1 MQLSQIIEDIP
12 EVTSRV
18 QMVVKKLPSVL
29 TGLKYLKKT
38 DKTEALSI
46 GTYIEKNAELYP
58 HHPAVLFENRSY
70 SHASFNAWIN
80 RYANFLWD
88 RGFRK
93 GDAVAILLENR
104 PEVLVTVG
112 ALAKIGA
119 IASLINTNQRK
130 DALIHSIKVTN
141 PKAIIIGEEL
151 LDAYREVSGDLG
163 LPGDVPEYFLK
174 DAGKV
179 SVPDGFKDLEAL
191 SEGASADNPT
201 CTADV
206 RLQDPCFYIFTSG
219 TTGLPKAS
227 IMTHFRWV
235 KASAGFGYCALDLKP
250 GEAIYCSLPLYHNN
264 ALTVAWSSASAGGAA
279 MALRR
284 KFSVS
289 KFWDDTRKFNAVAI
303 CYIGELCRYL
313 LNQAPDGR
321 DSDNPVKK
329 VVGNGM
335 RPDVWKSFKD
345 RFGIEEVYEFYGAS
359 EGNIAF
365 INLLNIDCT
374 VGLCPLPY
382 AIVKYDVESDAP
394 VRDSNGR
401 FIKVDR
407 GETGLLIGEVTAKTP
422 FDSYTNKEAS
432 EKKIFRDVFSD
443 GDMWFN
449 SGDLLKDM
457 GYRHAQ
463 FVDRLGD
470 TFRWKGENVSTTE
483 VDEVCNGLEQVDEA
497 TTYGVA
503 IPGTDGKAGMTSLVL
518 SCDLKEFDLDGFA
531 SHVLEKLPGY
541 AVPRFIRLKSQLEIT
556 GTFKHRKG
564 DLKKEGYD
572 VSQVKEPIYAL
583 DSKAGK
589 YVKLTKALI
598 KSIDTG
604 KHPM

>member
-1 MQLSQIIEDIP
+1 M
-12 EVTSRV
+12 
-18 QMVVKKLPSVL
+18 
-29 TGLKYLKKT
+29 
-38 DKTEALSI
+38 
-46 GTYIEKNAELYP
+46 
-58 HHPAVLFENRSY
+58 
-70 SHASFNAWIN
+70 N

-119 IASLINTNQRK
+119 VASLINTNQRK
-130 DALIHSIKVTN
+130 MRLVHSIKVTN
-141 PKAIIIGEEL
+141 PKAVVVGEEL
-151 LDAYREVSGDLG
+151 LDAYNEVASDLE
-163 LPGDVPEYFLK
+163 LESDVPVYFVT
-174 DAGKV
+174 DTGKTPAP
-179 SVPDGFKDLEAL
+179 SGFQDLESL
-191 SEGASADNPT
+191 TENASAENPSST
-201 CTADV
+201 LDV
-206 RLQDPCFYIFTSG
+206 RLQDACFYIFTSG

-321 DSDNPVKK
+321 DADNPVVK

-345 RFGIEEVYEFYGAS
+345 RFGIDEVYEFYGAS

-401 FIKVDR
+401 FIKVAR

-422 FDSYTNKEAS
+422 FDGYTNKEAS
-432 EKKIFRDVFSD
+432 EKKIFRDVFAD

-449 SGDLLKDM
+449 SGRSPK
-457 GYRHAQ
+457 GYGLPPR
-463 FVDRLGD
+463 
-470 TFRWKGENVSTTE
+470 S
-483 VDEVCNGLEQVDEA
+483 VC
-497 TTYGVA
+497 
-503 IPGTDGKAGMTSLVL
+503 
-518 SCDLKEFDLDGFA
+518 
-531 SHVLEKLPGY
+531 
-541 AVPRFIRLKSQLEIT
+541 
-556 GTFKHRKG
+556 
-564 DLKKEGYD
+564 
-572 VSQVKEPIYAL
+572 
-583 DSKAGK
+583 
-589 YVKLTKALI
+589 
-598 KSIDTG
+598 
-604 KHPM
+604 

>member
-1 MQLSQIIEDIP
+1 M
-12 EVTSRV
+12 
-18 QMVVKKLPSVL
+18 
-29 TGLKYLKKT
+29 
-38 DKTEALSI
+38 
-46 GTYIEKNAELYP
+46 
-58 HHPAVLFENRSY
+58 
-70 SHASFNAWIN
+70 
-80 RYANFLWD
+80 
-88 RGFRK
+88 
-93 GDAVAILLENR
+93 
-104 PEVLVTVG
+104 
-112 ALAKIGA
+112 
-119 IASLINTNQRK
+119 
-130 DALIHSIKVTN
+130 HSIKVTN
-141 PKAIIIGEEL
+141 PKAVVVGEEL
-151 LDAYREVSGDLG
+151 LDAYNEVASDLE
-163 LPGDVPEYFLK
+163 LESDVPVYFVT
-174 DAGKV
+174 DTGKTPAPSGFQDLESLTENV
-179 SVPDGFKDLEAL
+179 SVE
-191 SEGASADNPT
+191 NPT
-201 CTADV
+201 STLDV
-206 RLQDPCFYIFTSG
+206 RLQDACFYIFTSG

-321 DSDNPVKK
+321 DADNPVVK

-345 RFGIEEVYEFYGAS
+345 RFGIDEVYEFYGAS

-401 FIKVDR
+401 FIKVSR
-407 GETGLLIGEVTAKTP
+407 GETGLLIGQVTAKTP
-422 FDSYTNKEAS
+422 FDGYTNKEAS
-432 EKKIFRDVFSD
+432 EKKIFRDVFAD
-443 GDMWFN
+443 GDVWFN

-518 SCDLKEFDLDGFA
+518 SCDVKAFDLDGFA
-531 SHVLEKLPGY
+531 AHVLDKLPGY

-564 DLKKEGYD
+564 DLKKEGFD
-572 VSQVKEPIYAL
+572 ISLIKEPVYAMDL
-583 DSKAGK
+583 KARKFVKVTKTVVKNIESGK
-589 YVKLTKALI
+589 MT
-598 KSIDTG
+598 
-604 KHPM
+604 M

>member
-58 HHPAVLFENRSY
+58 QHPAVLFENRTY
-70 SHASFNAWIN
+70 SHSAFNAWVN

-119 IASLINTNQRK
+119 VASLINTNQRK
-130 DALIHSIKVTN
+130 DALVHSIKVTN
-141 PKAIIIGEEL
+141 PKAVVVGEEL
-151 LDAYREVSGDLG
+151 LDAYNEVASDLD
-163 LPGDVPEYFLK
+163 LESDVPVYFVT
-174 DAGKV
+174 DTGKTPAPSGFQDLESLTENV
-179 SVPDGFKDLEAL
+179 SVE
-191 SEGASADNPT
+191 NPT
-201 CTADV
+201 STLDV
-206 RLQDPCFYIFTSG
+206 RLQDACFYIFTSG

-321 DSDNPVKK
+321 DADNPVVK

-345 RFGIEEVYEFYGAS
+345 RFGIDEVYEFYGAS

-401 FIKVDR
+401 FIKVSR
-407 GETGLLIGEVTAKTP
+407 GETGLLIGQVTAKTP
-422 FDSYTNKEAS
+422 FDGYTNKEAS
-432 EKKIFRDVFSD
+432 EKKIFRDVFAD
-443 GDMWFN
+443 GDVWFN

-518 SCDLKEFDLDGFA
+518 SCDVKAFDLDGFA
-531 SHVLEKLPGY
+531 AHVLDKLPGY

-564 DLKKEGYD
+564 DLKKEGFD
-572 VSQVKEPIYAL
+572 ISLIKEPVYAMDL
-583 DSKAGK
+583 KARKFVKVTKTVVKNIESGK
-589 YVKLTKALI
+589 MT
-598 KSIDTG
+598 
-604 KHPM
+604 M

>member
-38 DKTEALSI
+38 DKSEALSI
-46 GTYIEKNAELYP
+46 GTYIENNARLYP
-58 HHPAVLFENRSY
+58 QHPAVLFENKTY
-70 SHASFNAWIN
+70 SHANFNAWIN
-80 RYANFLWD
+80 RYANFFWSQ
-88 RGFRK
+88 GFRK
-93 GDAVAILLENR
+93 GDAIAILMENR
-104 PEVLVTVG
+104 PEVLVGVG
-112 ALAKIGA
+112 AAAKLGA

-130 DALIHSIKVTN
+130 DALIHSIKLSK
-141 PKAIIIGEEL
+141 PKAILVGEEL
-151 LDAYREVSGDLG
+151 LEAFNEVADDLD
-163 LPGDVPEYFLK
+163 LPGDVPVYFVRDTGDVACPEGLE
-174 DAGKV
+174 
-179 SVPDGFKDLEAL
+179 DLAEL
-191 SEGASADNPT
+191 TKSASDSNPAS
-201 CTADV
+201 TADV

-321 DSDNPVKK
+321 DADNPVKK

-335 RPDVWKSFKD
+335 RPDVWKSFKE
-345 RFGIEEVYEFYGAS
+345 RFGIDEVYEFYGAS

-382 AIVKYDVESDAP
+382 AIVKYDLESDAP
-394 VRDSNGR
+394 IRDDKGR
-401 FIKVDR
+401 FIKVEK

-422 FDSYTNKEAS
+422 FDGYTNKEAS

-457 GYRHAQ
+457 GFRHAQ

-483 VDEVCNGLEQVDEA
+483 VDEVCNGLDQVDEA

-518 SCDLKEFDLDGFA
+518 SCDVKDFELDGFA
-531 SHVLEKLPGY
+531 GHVLDKLPGY

-572 VSQVKEPIYAL
+572 LTMIKEPVYAL
-583 DSKAGK
+583 DFKARK
-589 YVKLTKALI
+589 YVKLTKALA
-598 KSIDTG
+598 KNIDSG
-604 KHPM
+604 KHAM

>member
-58 HHPAVLFENRSY
+58 QHPAVLFENRTY
-70 SHASFNAWIN
+70 SHSAFNAWVN

-119 IASLINTNQRK
+119 VASLINTNQRK
-130 DALIHSIKVTN
+130 DALVHSIKVTN
-141 PKAIIIGEEL
+141 PKAVVVGEEL
-151 LDAYREVSGDLG
+151 LDAYNEVAGDLE
-163 LPGDVPEYFLK
+163 LESDVPVYFITDTGKTSAPTGFQDLESLTE
-174 DAGKV
+174 KV
-179 SVPDGFKDLEAL
+179 SAE
-191 SEGASADNPT
+191 NPT
-201 CTADV
+201 STLDV
-206 RLQDPCFYIFTSG
+206 RLQDACFYIFTSG

-321 DSDNPVKK
+321 DADNPVVK

-345 RFGIEEVYEFYGAS
+345 RFGIDEVYEFYGAS

-382 AIVKYDVESDAP
+382 AIVKSDVESEAP
-394 VRDSNGR
+394 VRASDGR
-401 FIKVDR
+401 FIKVAR
-407 GETGLLIGEVTAKTP
+407 GETGLLIGQVTAKTP
-422 FDSYTNKEAS
+422 FDGYTNKEAS
-432 EKKIFRDVFSD
+432 EKKIFRDVFVD

-518 SCDLKEFDLDGFA
+518 SCDVKEFDLDGFA
-531 SHVLEKLPGY
+531 AHVLDKLPGY

-564 DLKKEGYD
+564 DLKKEGFD
-572 VSQVKEPIYAL
+572 ISLVKEPVYAMDL
-583 DSKAGK
+583 KSRKFIKVTKTVVKNIESGK
-589 YVKLTKALI
+589 MV
-598 KSIDTG
+598 
-604 KHPM
+604 M

>member
-1 MQLSQIIEDIP
+1 MQLSQLIEDIP

-38 DKTEALSI
+38 DKSEALSI
-46 GTYIEKNAELYP
+46 GTYIEKNADLYP
-58 HHPAVLFENRSY
+58 HHPAVLFENKTY
-70 SHASFNAWIN
+70 SHGAFNSWVN

-119 IASLINTNQRK
+119 VASLINTNQRK
-130 DALIHSIKVTN
+130 DALIHSIKVTS
-141 PKAIIIGEEL
+141 PKAVIVGEEL
-151 LDAYREVSGDLG
+151 LDAYHEVSSELE
-163 LPGDVPEYFLK
+163 LESDVPVYFLK

-179 SVPDGFKDLEAL
+179 EAPSGFQDLEVL
-191 SEGASADNPT
+191 SESASTQNPSS
-201 CTADV
+201 TADV
-206 RLQDPCFYIFTSG
+206 RLQDACFYIFTSG

-321 DSDNPVKK
+321 DGDNPVTK

-401 FIKVDR
+401 FIKVGR

-422 FDSYTNKEAS
+422 FDGYTNKEAS

-518 SCDLKEFDLDGFA
+518 SCDVKDFELDGFA
-531 SHVLEKLPGY
+531 AHVLDKLPGY

-572 VSQVKEPIYAL
+572 VSQIKEPVYAL
-583 DSKAGK
+583 DMKARK
-589 YVKLTKALI
+589 YVKLTKTVI
-598 KSIDTG
+598 KAIESG
-604 KHPM
+604 KHAM